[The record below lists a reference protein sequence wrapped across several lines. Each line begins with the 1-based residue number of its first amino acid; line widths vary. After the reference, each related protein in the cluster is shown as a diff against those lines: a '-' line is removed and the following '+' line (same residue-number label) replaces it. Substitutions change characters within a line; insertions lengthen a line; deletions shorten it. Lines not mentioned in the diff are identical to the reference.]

1 MAFALHKTVQRL
13 LLIGVR
19 LEPIQVTPTP
29 RPPQALQPLVDAIAP
44 IHDRFD
50 QRAIEYGHRYRSGYW
65 AIYLMSALAVLF
77 AVLPLALGWD
87 GALHRLHPYAGAW
100 VGAEVLV
107 ILLVSIVYWRGN
119 RGDWQGEWLRARST
133 AELCAYLPLL
143 APLVDFESPTEEP
156 DWYRR
161 VFASVR
167 ELPSTEEI
175 ARLCAQNEAAAR
187 GLLRKAWSEPGFV
200 AGYAAWAID
209 ILAGQRAYHRNLA
222 IRQHATLRRAHALNA
237 SLFGLTAVGAL
248 LHLTLHAR
256 WLAIV
261 TTFFPALGASIHGGM
276 AQSESHRLATTSER
290 LVEEL
295 ELVIERIESAASIPM
310 SETRDRHPL
319 PGAVKDAISLLL
331 EEHHDWN
338 LVVRPHRLSLA

>member
-1 MAFALHKTVQRL
+1 MAVALHQTIQRL

-19 LEPIQVTPTP
+19 LESVHAGPTP
-29 RPPQALQPLVDAIAP
+29 RPPAALQPLVDAIAP
-44 IHDRFD
+44 VHDRFD
-50 QRAIEYGHRYRSGYW
+50 RRAIEYGHRYRSGYW

-87 GALHRLHPYAGAW
+87 GALHGLHPYAGAW

-107 ILLVSIVYWRGN
+107 ILTVSIIYWRGV

-133 AELCAYLPLL
+133 AELTAYLPLL
-143 APLVDFESPTEEP
+143 APLVDFEGPGQEL

-161 VFASVR
+161 VFESDR
-167 ELPSTEEI
+167 QLPDTAEI
-175 ARLCAQNEAAAR
+175 ARLCAQNESTAR
-187 GLLRKAWSEPGFV
+187 TLLRQAWSEPGFA
-200 AGYAAWAID
+200 AGYAAWATD
-209 ILAGQRAYHRNLA
+209 ILAGQRAYHHNLA

-248 LHLTLHAR
+248 LHLTLHAT

-295 ELVIERIESAASIPM
+295 ELASERIRLAAAPL
-310 SETRDRHPL
+310 TGAADRRALH
-319 PGAVKDAISLLL
+319 DAIKAAIALIL

-338 LVVRPHRLSLA
+338 LVVRPHHLPLA

>member
-1 MAFALHKTVQRL
+1 MAIALHQGIQRL

-19 LEPIQVTPTP
+19 LEPPQPSPTP
-29 RPPQALQPLVDAIAP
+29 RPPAALQPLVEAIAP
-44 IHDRFD
+44 VHDRFD
-50 QRAIEYGHRYRSGYW
+50 QRAIKYGHRYRSGYW
-65 AIYLMSALAVLF
+65 AIYLLSAVAVLF

-87 GALHRLHPYAGAW
+87 GELHRLHPYAGAW
-100 VGAEVLV
+100 VAAEVLV
-107 ILLVSIVYWRGN
+107 ILIVSIIYWRGR
-119 RGDWQGEWLRARST
+119 RGDWQGEWLSARST

-143 APLVDFESPTEEP
+143 APLVDFDRPAEEP

-161 VFASVR
+161 VFQSVR
-167 ELPSTEEI
+167 ELPSSPEI
-175 ARLCAQNEAAAR
+175 ARLCSQNEAAAGEISR
-187 GLLRKAWSEPGFV
+187 RAWSEPGF
-200 AGYAAWAID
+200 AADYAAWAMD

-222 IRQHATLRRAHALNA
+222 MRQHATLRRAHTLNA

-248 LHLTLHAR
+248 LHLTLHAT

-295 ELVIERIESAASIPM
+295 ELAIERIESAASVSLSGT
-310 SETRDRHPL
+310 SERHPL
-319 PGAVKDAISLLL
+319 HLAIEDAITLLL
-331 EEHHDWN
+331 EEHRDWN
-338 LVVRPHRLSLA
+338 LVVQPHHLPLA